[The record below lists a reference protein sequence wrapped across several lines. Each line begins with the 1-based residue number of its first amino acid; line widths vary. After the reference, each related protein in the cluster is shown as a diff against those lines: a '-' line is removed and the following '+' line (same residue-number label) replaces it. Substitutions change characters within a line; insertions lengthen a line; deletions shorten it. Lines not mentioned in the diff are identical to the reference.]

1 MPPKTNFQFN
11 RMAFDSQKD
20 FIRSGRRCSM
30 VNPTDLQINRVDQE
44 LREFRSA
51 RAARVAGAT
60 INVQFIHIMSGNQ
73 GKITEQQ
80 RVKQIAVLNDAYE
93 SHGIKFIYDPN
104 TVEHVDRPDWFAMGH
119 RSASEREAKT
129 ALQVDPEHN
138 LNFYTAE
145 LQGGLLGWATFPFDF
160 LGDPDMDGVVVLHSS
175 LPDGSSAPFNLGATA
190 VHEVGHWLGLYHTF
204 EPRGTCDAIGDHVN
218 DTVAHRDADFGTP
231 EFGPAYTACNGTSP
245 SPVKNFMNYTDDAWM
260 DHFTEGQAQRMLD
273 QIGMYRP
280 EFSTTTPPPPPPPP
294 PPDVTPL
301 KLVATGKGN
310 LSGDGKEKMFSVQLK
325 SKVTVTLDGPGGVDF
340 DLYVRRD
347 TPPTTNEYDQRA
359 YSPGADE
366 TLEVTPPSPAL
377 YYIMA
382 RSYSGAGNFTLKVEG
397 VD

>member
-1 MPPKTNFQFN
+1 MPPKTQFQFN
-11 RMAFDSQKD
+11 RMTFDSQKD

-51 RAARVAGAT
+51 RAARVSWCDHQRTVHSHHERESREDHRTTTGQANRCT
-60 INVQFIHIMSGNQ
+60 QRCFIV
-73 GKITEQQ
+73 
-80 RVKQIAVLNDAYE
+80 RVMEIQ
-93 SHGIKFIYDPN
+93 FIYDPA

-231 EFGPAYTACNGTSP
+231 EFGPAYTACDGTSS

-280 EFSTTTPPPPPPPP
+280 GLASGPDAPPAPPATPEPS
-294 PPDVTPL
+294 VTPL
-301 KLVATGKGN
+301 KLIAKGTGN
-310 LSGDGKEKMFSVQLK
+310 LNGTGKEKVFSVQL
-325 SKVTVTLDGPGGVDF
+325 SGAVTITLDGPGGVDF

-347 TPPTTNEYDQRA
+347 ALPTTDEYDHRA
-359 YSPGADE
+359 YSSGADE
-366 TLEVTPPSPAL
+366 TLEVTPSSPGTPL
-377 YYIMA
+377 HH
-382 RSYSGAGNFTLKVEG
+382 GPEL
-397 VD
+397 